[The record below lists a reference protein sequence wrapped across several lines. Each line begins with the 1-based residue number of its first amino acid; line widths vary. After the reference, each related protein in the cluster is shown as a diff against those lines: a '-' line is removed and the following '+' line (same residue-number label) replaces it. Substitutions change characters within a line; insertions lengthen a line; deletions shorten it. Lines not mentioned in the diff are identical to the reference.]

1 MFEKLEQIERTH
13 GELTHK
19 LADPSI
25 FEHPSVYRETT
36 KALAEIDSVVQ
47 LYRQYRDL
55 VEERQGVEEMLTG
68 LKRGDELFDMAQQEQ
83 SALDE
88 RIEELEEQ
96 LKRELTPKDPNDK
109 RNVVLE
115 IRAGTGGD
123 EATLFAS
130 ELFRMYSRYAE
141 SLGWK
146 VEIIEL
152 SESGVGGIKELSAIV
167 EGRGAFSRLKY
178 EGGVH
183 RVQRVPD
190 TEASGR
196 IHTSAVTVAV
206 LPEADEVDV
215 DIDEKDLRIDR
226 YCSSGPGGQGVNTT
240 YSAVR
245 LTHLP
250 TGLVV
255 TCQDER
261 SQIKNRAKAMRV
273 LRARLMEIETAKAQD
288 AISEERRKMVGSG
301 DRSEKIRTYNFP
313 QNRITDHRIGLT
325 LHQLPA
331 ILEGAMDPLVDP
343 LVTHFQAE
351 RMEAATREPSA

>member
-1 MFEKLEQIERTH
+1 MHDKLSRLEHTYED
-13 GELTHK
+13 LTRQM
-19 LADPSI
+19 ADP
-25 FEHPSVYRETT
+25 EVAVDPARYRETN
-36 KALAEIDSVVQ
+36 KAMAEISHVVE
-47 LYRQYRDL
+47 LYRLYKKLDAERQDAEEMVATLAKDDELYAMAR
-55 VEERQGVEEMLTG
+55 EERDRLAAR
-68 LKRGDELFDMAQQEQ
+68 L
-83 SALDE
+83 
-88 RIEELEEQ
+88 EQ
-96 LKRELTPKDPNDK
+96 LDAKIHQELIPKDPNDA

-123 EATLFAS
+123 EATLFAA

-141 SLGWK
+141 NRGWK
-146 VEIIEL
+146 VSILDL
-152 SESGVGGIKELSAIV
+152 SESEAGGIKDVGAIV
-167 EGRGAFSRLKY
+167 EGKGAFSRLKF

-183 RVQRVPD
+183 RVQRVPQ

-206 LPEADEVDV
+206 LPEADEVEIEV
-215 DIDEKDLRIDR
+215 AEKDLRIDR
-226 YCSSGPGGQGVNTT
+226 YCSSGPGSQGVNTT

-255 TCQDER
+255 QCQDER
-261 SQIKNRAKAMRV
+261 SQIKNKAKALRV
-273 LRARLMEIETAKAQD
+273 LKSRLLQLEEEKAHAELTA
-288 AISEERRKMVGSG
+288 ERRKMVGSG

-331 ILEGAMDPLVDP
+331 VLEGGLDPVIDPLVN
-343 LVTHFQAE
+343 HFQALKMQE
-351 RMEAATREPSA
+351 EAVRGAA